1 MSKFKINFRNGSDDI
16 KCPLGCQHDDSQQN
30 ILKCDAINS
39 ELPQLSTSKVLYN
52 DIFSNNPLKIK
63 ATMDLLIKSY
73 KIREDMLEF
82 ITGVKYPWPK

>member
-1 MSKFKINFRNGSDDI
+1 MTKFKINFRNGSDNI
-16 KCPLGCQHDDSQQN
+16 QCQLGCQHDDSQQN

-82 ITGVKYPWPK
+82 ITGVKYP